1 MLTLQMPVQP
11 ISHISPIW
19 YRHQSEPSW
28 TLLEDFQGQEESKC
42 SERLSNHV
50 LGVGSDTCFGQGDRD
65 ISWPTGKHNW
75 PFQET
80 RRFLKDPSSIS
91 LETMA
96 VKQKPGRHLD
106 LWSMAKASILSSN
119 GPWIWQSY
127 INQHPAQ
134 IPLVLLFKDP
144 SCPVRN
150 VPPRI
155 ATEDQLL
162 QELQGGAHDLW
173 ITCCSTLWM
182 SDRSDRW

>member
-1 MLTLQMPVQP
+1 MQ
-11 ISHISPIW
+11 
-19 YRHQSEPSW
+19 
-28 TLLEDFQGQEESKC
+28 
-42 SERLSNHV
+42 RLSNHF
-50 LGVGSDTCFGQGDRD
+50 LGGKEEVTHALVKGIVTYRD
-65 ISWPTGKHNW
+65 LRESTTDHWNQKVP
-75 PFQET
+75 E
-80 RRFLKDPSSIS
+80 RSIKYIPRNHGCK
-91 LETMA
+91 A
-96 VKQKPGRHLD
+96 IGPGRHVD

-134 IPLVLLFKDP
+134 IHLVLLFKDP